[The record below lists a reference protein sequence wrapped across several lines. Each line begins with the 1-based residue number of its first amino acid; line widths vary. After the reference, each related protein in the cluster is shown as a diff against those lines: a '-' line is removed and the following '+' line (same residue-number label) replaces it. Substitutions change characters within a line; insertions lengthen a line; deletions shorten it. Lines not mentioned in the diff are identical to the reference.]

1 MICSAKSIRRFLALT
16 AAACALQM
24 SAFVAPAMAYKEYMP
39 NKLNVS
45 LLRQDDKSG
54 EAVLRLSTVVNL
66 TGCPKV
72 HPLRHDV
79 EVNDIYLDVVVK
91 GYTVDFRDMPKAP
104 QYECKQNIQYSAAD
118 IPLDRKLIEDNKI
131 QQIRLVLDRGL
142 GSDYYYI
149 NLGKDTLEIT
159 PRSQKIFKPGRAP
172 QGGQSAL
179 KYWYYP
185 ENTLILSAPAA
196 PAMQRDDTVMNYA
209 NQAGLLPLTS
219 IIPDFV
225 APTGQEGRHYYV
237 DGTGNV
243 AKKVTSRDNTALD
256 DVILARRPGLY
267 E

>member
-1 MICSAKSIRRFLALT
+1 MMFSAKSIRRVLVLT

-24 SAFVAPAMAYKEYMP
+24 SAFVAPALALKDYMP

-54 EAVLRLSTVVNL
+54 EAVLRLSTIVNL
-66 TGCPKV
+66 NGCPKV
-72 HPLRHDV
+72 NPLRHVV

-91 GYTVDFRDMPKAP
+91 GYTVDFRDMPNAP
-104 QYECKQNIQYSAAD
+104 QYECKQNVQYSAAD

-131 QQIRLVLDRGL
+131 QQIRLVLDHGL

-149 NLGKDTLEIT
+149 NLGKDALEIT

-172 QGGQSAL
+172 HGGDSAL

-196 PAMQRDDTVMNYA
+196 PAMQRDDTVMDYA
-209 NQAGLLPLTS
+209 NQAGLIPLAS
-219 IIPDFV
+219 LIPDFV
-225 APTGQEGRHYYV
+225 APAGQEGRHYYV

-243 AKKVTSRDNTALD
+243 AKKVTSRDNTPLD